1 MTGSEYMVE
10 CEYMVERGHLKIGV
24 VPEQILKSKFAEFKN
39 CGNSSK
45 AVPCLY
51 CVQYAYHNER

>member
-1 MTGSEYMVE
+1 MIE